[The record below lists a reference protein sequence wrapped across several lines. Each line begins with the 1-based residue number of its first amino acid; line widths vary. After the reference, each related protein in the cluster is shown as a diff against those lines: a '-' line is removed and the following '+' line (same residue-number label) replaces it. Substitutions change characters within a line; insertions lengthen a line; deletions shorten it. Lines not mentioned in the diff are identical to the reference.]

1 MCAPAIAAIRGLQT
15 PHATTTVSVSMVSSI
30 VWTAATRPSA
40 TSMPV
45 TSVRALIDRAP
56 ISTAAS
62 RMSVPA
68 RSESTTPALGVYQ
81 PPRITV
87 SSR

>member
-1 MCAPAIAAIRGLQT
+1 MWAPAIAAIRGLHT
-15 PHATTTVSVSMVSSI
+15 PHATTIVSVSI
-30 VWTAATRPSA
+30 VPAVVRTAATRPST

-45 TSVRALIDRAP
+45 TSVRAMSDRAP
-56 ISTAAS
+56 MSTAAS
-62 RMSVPA
+62 RISVPA
-68 RSESTTPALGVYQ
+68 RTESTTPALGVYQ